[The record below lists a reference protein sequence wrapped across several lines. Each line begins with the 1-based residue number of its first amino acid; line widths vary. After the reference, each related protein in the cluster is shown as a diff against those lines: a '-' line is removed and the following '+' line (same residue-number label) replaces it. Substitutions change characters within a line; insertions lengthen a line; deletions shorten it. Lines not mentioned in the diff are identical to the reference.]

1 MRLYIEYFMTYC
13 TSKNLSKKTM
23 KSYEQTLK
31 LFSQYMEDEFQIS
44 DVTKITRHHIR
55 SYIQNLQSRGK
66 YTITTAKQI
75 NNNPEARNDF
85 GKTIS
90 PNTINNY
97 LRNLK
102 VFFNWLVEEEEIL
115 KNPLDKVPFLKKSE
129 RVKEMLSEEEIKT
142 ILDSFD
148 QTKFDGYRN
157 YIITLLIFDSGIR
170 ITECLSIKAEDID
183 FNNNLILMKDTKNKQ
198 ERVVFFSLT
207 MRKELKKWLQYKD
220 RYINTD
226 FVFPSNRGNQLK
238 IHTYETALRN
248 LGKNLNLKLY
258 PHRIRA
264 NFAQYFLLNGGDLIS
279 LSRIL
284 GHSSIE
290 VTKIYLQFDNKT
302 IAKQHQKFSPL
313 SNF

>member
-1 MRLYIEYFMTYC
+1 
-13 TSKNLSKKTM
+13 M

-31 LFSQYMEDEFQIS
+31 LFSHYMENEFKII
-44 DVTKITRHHIR
+44 DVTIITRHHIR
-55 SYIQNLQSRGK
+55 SYIQHLQSRGK
-66 YTITTAKQI
+66 YTITTAKNN

-85 GKTIS
+85 GKSIS

-97 LRNLK
+97 IRNIK
-102 VFFNWLVEEEEIL
+102 VFFNWLLEEEEII
-115 KNPLDKVPFLKKSE
+115 KSPLNKIPFLKKTE
-129 RVKEMLSEEEIKT
+129 RIKEIFSEEEIKT
-142 ILDSFD
+142 ILNSFD

-170 ITECLSIKAEDID
+170 ITECLSIKVEDID
-183 FNNNLILMKDTKNKQ
+183 FNNNIILMTNTKNKQ
-198 ERVVFFSLT
+198 ERTVFISQT

-220 RYINTD
+220 RYINTEL
-226 FVFPSNRGNQLK
+226 VFPSNRGNELK

-248 LGKNLNLKLY
+248 LGEKLNLKLY

-264 NFAQYFLLNGGDLIS
+264 NFAQYYLLNGGDLVS

-290 VTKIYLQFDNKT
+290 VTKIYLQFDDIQ

-313 SNF
+313 NNINK